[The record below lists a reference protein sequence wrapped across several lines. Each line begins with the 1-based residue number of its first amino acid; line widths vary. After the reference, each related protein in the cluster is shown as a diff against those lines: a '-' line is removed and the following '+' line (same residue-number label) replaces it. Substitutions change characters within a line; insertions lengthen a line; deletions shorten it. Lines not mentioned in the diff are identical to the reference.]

1 MLSLVGVTE
10 TSINNFKQ
18 EQINYLTDLALLT
31 PSDLLEL
38 GVESLH
44 KQQQLLQ
51 LAAANIS
58 SIPVPTK
65 RKRTNAIG
73 ALYTATSYTD
83 AD

>member
-58 SIPVPTK
+58 SIPVYTNKAEAHK
-65 RKRTNAIG
+65 RHRSIVHC
-73 ALYTATSYTD
+73 D
-83 AD
+83 IIH